1 MSVLSRV
8 IFTADICH
16 QDLIVR
22 DLDLQMVQISQLSM
36 KSMNITLVVTFLQ
49 WKLLGVSLAFTLH
62 AKSPL

>member
-8 IFTADICH
+8 VFTADICH

-22 DLDLQMVQISQLSM
+22 DLDLQMVQISLLSM
-36 KSMNITLVVTFLQ
+36 RLMNITLVVTFPQ
-49 WKLLGVSLAFTLH
+49 WKLLGVSLAFILH